1 MLAIIEKWEAKSG
14 WCLAQAS
21 NSTAVCES
29 CLTPEESEKIK
40 VGSKKQIAEKSI
52 IKKYRKSIWRPFTR
66 ALDHFSL
73 IEDGDH
79 IAVAMSGGKDSLLLA
94 KLMQEVQRH
103 GKVAFKLSFITLDP
117 GYNEANLQL
126 LKSNAVALGIDLTI
140 WQTAL
145 FNSIE
150 DMQAKYPCYLCAKMR
165 RGFLYDKAQQLG
177 ANKVALGHH
186 LDDVVE
192 TVLMNVLYAG
202 NFMTMMPY
210 IKSTNFANMALIRP
224 MYYIEEQAIVD
235 WLNYNAIT
243 ALDCACAVAAKKVA
257 SSRAAVKALIAQL
270 AVTNPNIKKSILKS
284 TENIHLDAVL
294 GFKRR
299 GKKYRYAD
307 YNQSEKFNL

>member
-1 MLAIIEKWEAKSG
+1 ME
-14 WCLAQAS
+14 
-21 NSTAVCES
+21 
-29 CLTPEESEKIK
+29 
-40 VGSKKQIAEKSI
+40 SKKQKVERSI
-52 IKKYRKSIWRPFTR
+52 IKKFRKTIWRPFTR
-66 ALDHFSL
+66 ALDYFAL

-79 IAVAMSGGKDSLLLA
+79 IAVALSGGKDSLLLA

-103 GKVAFKLSFITLDP
+103 GKVDFKLSFIVLDP
-117 GYNEANLQL
+117 GYSAVNLQL
-126 LKSNAVALGIDLTI
+126 LKSNAIVLGIELDI
-140 WQTAL
+140 YQTAL
-145 FNSIE
+145 FSSIE
-150 DMQAKYPCYLCAKMR
+150 EMQAKYPCYLCAKMR

-210 IKSTNFANMALIRP
+210 IKSSNFSNMALIRP

-235 WLNYNAIT
+235 WLNYNDIT
-243 ALDCACAVAAKKVA
+243 ALDCACDVAAKKVA
-257 SSRAAVKALIAQL
+257 STRAAIKALIGDL
-270 AVTNPNIKKSILKS
+270 AVANPNIKKSILKS